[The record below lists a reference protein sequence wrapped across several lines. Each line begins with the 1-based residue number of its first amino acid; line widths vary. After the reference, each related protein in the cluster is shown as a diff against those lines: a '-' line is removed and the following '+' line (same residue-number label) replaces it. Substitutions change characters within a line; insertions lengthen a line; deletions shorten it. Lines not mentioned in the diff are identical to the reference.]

1 MAARLVLLL
10 ALVGCAQSAGP
21 AGGDVQPAKQPP
33 QLLSFKEL
41 TSWAYVE
48 GLEGM
53 PESVKALSGKR
64 VKMTGALLPIDDF
77 EGCDFWLADPPA
89 LESHRGPKD
98 HQMVHV
104 VFAQPVRMDSYIDGV
119 TVVGTFRVKSVVVDG
134 YVIEI
139 FRLSVESMEPIKS
152 R

>member
-1 MAARLVLLL
+1 MKVARLVLLL
-10 ALVGCAQSAGP
+10 VLAGCAQP
-21 AGGDVQPAKQPP
+21 AEQSP
-33 QLLSFKEL
+33 QLVSFEQL
-41 TSWAYVE
+41 NSWAYVE

-64 VKMTGALLPIDDF
+64 VKMTGVLLAIDEF

-89 LESHRGPKD
+89 LENHRGPEA

-104 VFAQPVRMDSYIDGV
+104 VFAQPVYMDSYMDGV
-119 TVVGTFRVKSVVVDG
+119 SVVGTFRVKSVVVAG
-134 YVIEI
+134 YVTEI
-139 FRLSVESMEPIKS
+139 FRLNVESAEPIKV